1 MNTIVNINLDTLSL
15 YSEVSVLQDTTQCD
29 SQSISIFQESHSGR
43 FRSLTKKQLLS
54 HHNQS
59 VYFVFRG

>member
-43 FRSLTKKQLLS
+43 FSFANQETITLTP
-54 HHNQS
+54 
-59 VYFVFRG
+59 